1 MLGKL
6 KKKYLKQLK
15 SLIPCKV
22 VIVAALLRS
31 RRLSPILTIA
41 PPTPVPIFPTIFDRT
56 ELTTDKKV
64 AAISSFS
71 VLLLKEYQS
80 ILNLTV
86 TMNKYHK
93 RNECIV
99 LVKILYLL
107 MIVYKDIHPT
117 DIEFAIIQIPPV
129 GIAVENSPTPTHSD
143 KSTEDSDDFSPTPD
157 LQCKKKHAAGVDPSS
172 SAPHK
177 MCKEQIIHPSNT
189 ETQSKIHLVGVSEI
203 A

>member
-41 PPTPVPIFPTIFDRT
+41 PPTPDQ
-56 ELTTDKKV
+56 LN
-64 AAISSFS
+64 SSCAK
-71 VLLLKEYQS
+71 LLLMSYHRRIS
-80 ILNLTV
+80 IDSQLNRSLMPTV